1 MLLFIVWHQNMKIL
15 NLHKYK
21 NPSWRNHAFSQL
33 SHVPCTLIL
42 YLFILWASYFRIEEA
57 VCTSRF
63 ASREQRRPCIII
75 WYVCARAVNTCC
87 ASSMKYVLSPESDAL
102 EAFPARPCNIYVLL
116 VTSCIAKS
124 HFSGRS
130 ACLYLG
136 DSFSRF
142 FFTKKTLKSDSNAPW

>member
-1 MLLFIVWHQNMKIL
+1 MRL
-15 NLHKYK
+15 
-21 NPSWRNHAFSQL
+21 
-33 SHVPCTLIL
+33 
-42 YLFILWASYFRIEEA
+42 
-57 VCTSRF
+57 

-116 VTSCIAKS
+116 VTSRIAKS

-130 ACLYLG
+130 AN
-136 DSFSRF
+136 
-142 FFTKKTLKSDSNAPW
+142 TLAILFREYEGN

>member
-1 MLLFIVWHQNMKIL
+1 MLD
-15 NLHKYK
+15 LHKCK
-21 NPSWRNHAFSQL
+21 SPSLQNYHNYLMF
-33 SHVPCTLIL
+33 PL
-42 YLFILWASYFRIEEA
+42 YLNSVLRY
-57 VCTSRF
+57 VPGLVLSRRRGRVRL

-124 HFSGRS
+124 HFSGRN
-130 ACLYLG
+130 ACLR
-136 DSFSRF
+136 RF
-142 FFTKKTLKSDSNAPW
+142 FFASTKKTQKSGSSVPWWSTSMYDLTANPF